1 MKKLKNKHTTAYLL
15 ICYSA
20 ILLMF
25 TSCKAQEKNPEYLG
39 IKYGVF
45 DLDKIT
51 FLENVDMLFSKV
63 EKYYKRPVD
72 DGYFD
77 EKLKKFMTTDTLY
90 YTYRVSPKLV
100 TQGMFKFKDFNIKSN
115 EAIDFYMDKARNFRR
130 IEVSVYMNAQQY
142 KELRSATKDFKDI
155 TPENV
160 KRVNNHKYII
170 LQQIDSQM
178 KIQTT
183 LYCLDSREEN
193 NNDPNKSY
201 FIRIAKSNLKITND
215 KFYKKVND
223 EVFKRLDR

>member
-170 LQQIDSQM
+170 PTVLFPDFSD
-178 KIQTT
+178 
-183 LYCLDSREEN
+183 LDSPPTIYPVDVKARV
-193 NNDPNKSY
+193 
-201 FIRIAKSNLKITND
+201 LKWSSSFPP
-215 KFYKKVND
+215 KF
-223 EVFKRLDR
+223 FSHSILPSLLILTIQ